1 MGMFSKSTEYAIRAV
16 FYIAKSTQLGRKVGI
31 KEIASNIESPEAFLG
46 KILQELSKNGII
58 RSIKGPNGGF
68 YLTEEEMNKKLIEV
82 VKAIDGDNIFTGC
95 GMGLQQCS
103 EKYPCPLHNEFKA
116 IRNDLTRMLNRITL
130 SQFNDDLIQ
139 GSLNLNRFKM
149 EE

>member
-103 EKYPCPLHNEFKA
+103 EKYRCPLHNEFKA

-130 SQFNDDLIQ
+130 SQFNDELIQ

>member
-130 SQFNDDLIQ
+130 SQFNDELIL
-139 GSLNLNRFKM
+139 GSLNLNRFKV

>member
-130 SQFNDDLIQ
+130 SQFNDELIQ

>member
-130 SQFNDDLIQ
+130 SQFNDELIL

>member
-130 SQFNDDLIQ
+130 SQFNDELIL
-139 GSLNLNRFKM
+139 GNLNLNRFKV

>member
-1 MGMFSKSTEYAIRAV
+1 MFSKSTEYAIRAV

-130 SQFNDDLIQ
+130 SQFNDELIL
-139 GSLNLNRFKM
+139 GSLNLNRFKV